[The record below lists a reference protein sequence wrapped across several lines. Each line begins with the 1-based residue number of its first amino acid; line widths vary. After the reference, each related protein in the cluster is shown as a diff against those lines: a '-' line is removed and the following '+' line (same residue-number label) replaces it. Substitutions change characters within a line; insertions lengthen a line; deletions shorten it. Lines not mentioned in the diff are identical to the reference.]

1 MAAKSTLTT
10 KISSIGKCVDY
21 LPVGLAFVMPI
32 SRMLSAIVIGIWF
45 IAIFITGKVEINKKR
60 VMLLLPSILWIIQLV
75 SGLFDS
81 NDILN
86 IRLDSK
92 ASLIILP
99 VILFLNGRYI
109 SSKILNWIFNG
120 LVLGTAIA
128 LLHGF
133 FPALFL
139 TMKSDNFT
147 FIVYRYYAGQNVHHT
162 YIALYFCLS
171 FFLYLYKDQL
181 GFRPLIKS
189 KWLLFL
195 FLLIFIS
202 FFSRAGIIMVFVI
215 LVSRFCAPKKGIYI
229 SNYLLMGIISSFI
242 IIGLLSGGKILNHN
256 FLDLFSNIDIRITLW
271 RIMFSEALN
280 NLLLGVGVGNV
291 KSIIYQGL
299 INMDM
304 PEFAQIHYNAHN
316 QFIQYLMELGLVGL
330 CLYIFVL
337 FIPFTNKTIREN
349 QFFIIFVFI
358 VIVGSSFE
366 SILERQFG
374 AMFLGYY
381 YSLFV
386 LISQN
391 QEKYNHTN
399 LSMIT
404 VDNN

>member
-1 MAAKSTLTT
+1 MAARSIPNI
-10 KISSIGKCVDY
+10 KIRSIVESLDY
-21 LPVGLAFVMPI
+21 LPVGLAFLMPI
-32 SRMLSAIVIGIWF
+32 SRMLSAIIIGIWF

-60 VMLLLPSILWIIQLV
+60 VILLLPGLLWIIQLV
-75 SGLFDS
+75 SGLFYS

-128 LLHGF
+128 LLHVF

-147 FIVYRYYAGQNVHHT
+147 FIVYSYYAGQNVHHT

-189 KWLLFL
+189 KWLLYF

-202 FFSRAGIIMVFVI
+202 FFSRVGLIMLFVI
-215 LVSRFCAPKKGIYI
+215 LVLRFSTPKKGIYI
-229 SNYLLMGIISSFI
+229 SNYLLISMIISFI
-242 IIGLLSGGKILNHN
+242 IIGLLSEGRILNHN
-256 FLDLFSNIDIRITLW
+256 FLEVFSKIDIRITLW

-291 KSIIYQGL
+291 KLIIYQGL
-299 INMDM
+299 INMEM

-316 QFIQYLMELGLVGL
+316 QFIQYLMELGLIGL
-330 CLYIFVL
+330 SLYIFVL
-337 FIPFTNKTIREN
+337 FIPFINKSIREN

-374 AMFLGYY
+374 AMFFGYY

-391 QEKYNHTN
+391 QKKPNLTNSSMMTENYN
-399 LSMIT
+399 
-404 VDNN
+404 